1 MRAKNI
7 VWKQLV
13 GTAAALLWVS
23 GAQAQANPE
32 SGDVA
37 PPPPGAA
44 ASGSASGSASATTS
58 WPSPTATADSNVDAD
73 GSGDAIDTGVDTD
86 PGASDHAAVVSH
98 LGVGFFGV
106 MDIPLPTSPAMLSEN
121 SLEAPTIGVRYWLD
135 DFLGIEAALGLNI
148 TSQDTGPTSEFSAF
162 GFALHGGVPL
172 ALAHSGHFVFEI
184 VPLLNFVIASGSF
197 EDTPMGGMTTSQ
209 DISGMLIE
217 VGARVGAEIHFGF
230 IDLPSLSL
238 QGTVGLTMRHESRST
253 TPPGG
258 MEASAGRTVLATSV
272 DGEPWDIFEGTIT
285 AIYYL

>member
-7 VWKQLV
+7 VWKHLV

-37 PPPPGAA
+37 PPAT
-44 ASGSASGSASATTS
+44 ASGSASGTASATTS
-58 WPSPTATADSNVDAD
+58 WPSPTATADSNVDSD

-86 PGASDHAAVVSH
+86 PGESDHSAVVSH
-98 LGVGFFGV
+98 LGIGFFGV
-106 MDIPLPTSPAMLSEN
+106 RALPLPVNPANLDEGSLS
-121 SLEAPTIGVRYWLD
+121 APTIGVRYWLD
-135 DFLGIEAALGLNI
+135 DFLGIEAALGLNV
-148 TSQDTGPTSEFSAF
+148 TSQDTGPMAEFSAF

-184 VPLLNFVIASGSF
+184 VPMINFGIASGSF
-197 EDTPMGGMTTSQ
+197 ESTMGMTTTSE
-209 DISGMLIE
+209 DISGLLIE
-217 VGARVGAEIHFGF
+217 LGAQAGAEIHFGF

-238 QGTVGLTMRHESRST
+238 QGTVGLMVRHENRSW
-253 TPPGG
+253 TPMGG
-258 MEASAGRTVLATSV
+258 MEASAGSTVIATTV
-272 DGEPWDIFEGTIT
+272 GDEPWDIFVGSIT